1 MPMSGLAEQFAGLV
15 RGGPSDPFPIYARL
29 RDSAPIFYSEA
40 TAGWVVS
47 RRNDVARV
55 LEDEDHFGPLQQGA
69 GSSRIHGR
77 VILHMEGIEHRKKR
91 ALLSHRLR
99 SPRLLASVW
108 ESRVRSVTAQLL
120 DRVNP
125 DAICDLKVAL
135 TTPMPLQITA
145 EIMGIPE
152 AQDFRA
158 WYDTIVAAGASNLT
172 GDAEVLHRGEQA
184 RAALF
189 DFLRPLIA
197 RRRIDPADDLL
208 SVLCTFEYEGEMLPE
223 EEILGF
229 CSFLLAAG
237 VETTDRALSSLL
249 KLLFSDRAVWEHL
262 RADRDAISGAC
273 AEILRWAPPVHGVS
287 RGVQTATD
295 LAGQALDAGEKVFAL
310 IGSAN
315 RDEQHFTEPE
325 VFDVERFAAN
335 PHREFT
341 PKASIL
347 PFGAGRHHCTG
358 SLLTKLEMEEAI
370 NQLLDRYEW
379 AQFEGEPPED
389 VGFVLRSPPHVRVK
403 LMPKI

>member
-1 MPMSGLAEQFAGLV
+1 MNKP
-15 RGGPSDPFPIYARL
+15 GPP
-29 RDSAPIFYSEA
+29 
-40 TAGWVVS
+40 
-47 RRNDVARV
+47 
-55 LEDEDHFGPLQQGA
+55 
-69 GSSRIHGR
+69 SSTFCAHSLPG
-77 VILHMEGIEHRKKR
+77 VE
-91 ALLSHRLR
+91 
-99 SPRLLASVW
+99 
-108 ESRVRSVTAQLL
+108 
-120 DRVNP
+120 
-125 DAICDLKVAL
+125 
-135 TTPMPLQITA
+135 
-145 EIMGIPE
+145 
-152 AQDFRA
+152 
-158 WYDTIVAAGASNLT
+158 
-172 GDAEVLHRGEQA
+172 
-184 RAALF
+184 
-189 DFLRPLIA
+189 
-197 RRRIDPADDLL
+197 IDPADDLL

-341 PKASIL
+341 PKASISA
-347 PFGAGRHHCTG
+347 FWRGQA
-358 SLLTKLEMEEAI
+358 SLHRLAAREAR
-370 NQLLDRYEW
+370 NGGGHQSVARSLR
-379 AQFEGEPPED
+379 
-389 VGFVLRSPPHVRVK
+389 VGTVRR
-403 LMPKI
+403 